1 MDVPIAANVL
11 GTLGAICW
19 SVQLIPQIIIN
30 YRRHHTTGLQ
40 PSMML
45 LWASAGVPLGVYNI
59 VEEFNIALRIQAQI
73 LTFLSLLTWSQ
84 CYHYGKGWKVSKCAV
99 ILIGMCVLMGGIEAG
114 LIFALRA
121 AIDRHIKWP
130 TTFMAILAAIFLALG
145 VLRHYWDIF
154 THRTVR
160 GISFIFVG
168 IDAAGDLFSLIS
180 VLLVFQADLNIL
192 GMAIYGTELALWTG
206 VFICGGYFNLVPYIQ
221 TRLSNRRQRLETER
235 QSGSLHD
242 AGSIALREM
251 PSSTSV
257 FRTPSSGLVERTT
270 ATQEDE
276 DS

>member
-1 MDVPIAANVL
+1 MDVPIAANIL
-11 GTLGAICW
+11 GTIGAICW

-59 VEEFNIALRIQAQI
+59 TESFNIALRIQAQI

-84 CYHYGKGWKVSKCAV
+84 CYYYGKHWSLIKCAV
-99 ILIGMCVLMGGIEAG
+99 ILVGMCTLMGGIEVA
-114 LIFALRA
+114 LIFALKA
-121 AIDRHIKWP
+121 AIKRHVTWP
-130 TTFMAILAAIFLALG
+130 TTLMAVLAAVLLAAG
-145 VLRHYWDIF
+145 VLRHYWDIY

-168 IDAAGDLFSLIS
+168 IDAAGDLFSLVS
-180 VLLVFQADLNIL
+180 VFFQTELNVL

-206 VFICGGYFNLVPYIQ
+206 VFICGGYFNLLPWVKARVS
-221 TRLSNRRQRLETER
+221 TRRQRIENER
-235 QSGSLHD
+235 QTQSQQGER
-242 AGSIALREM
+242 GTIALHEM

-257 FRTPSSGLVERTT
+257 FMTPSSGLVERT
-270 ATQEDE
+270 ATGNR
-276 DS
+276 